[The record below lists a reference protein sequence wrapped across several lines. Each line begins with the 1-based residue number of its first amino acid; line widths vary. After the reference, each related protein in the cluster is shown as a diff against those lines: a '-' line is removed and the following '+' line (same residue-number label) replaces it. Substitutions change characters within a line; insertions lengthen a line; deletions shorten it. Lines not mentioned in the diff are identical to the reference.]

1 MPIIVNNQPQL
12 GKTTDYRLSIQADLN
27 GFSFSVTDEQQD
39 KLLFLYQSE
48 FVMEIGEMELFS
60 KKSNALFKSMPLLSS
75 KYKSVDLIY
84 GTEKFTVIPEKLHIH
99 GQELQIME
107 RLFTLD
113 ELDEINTKRV
123 PQEQMVLIFAAN
135 STFLNIVK
143 EYQPK
148 FNLYPSAF
156 TYLNYLPLFEE
167 YNKLFFRFQK
177 GTSIII
183 AAEGERI
190 MHCNSYPTQ
199 HFNSGLYF
207 LLLVLKEIQFN
218 PEQTTVYISG
228 DIKDLEVYDIA
239 KYFSKVKYFRNPEIP
254 LPHTVDELRHST
266 LLFEV

>member
-48 FVMEIGEMELFS
+48 FVMDVGEMELFS

-84 GTEKFTVIPEKLHIH
+84 GTEKFTVIPEKLHIY

-123 PQEQMVLIFAAN
+123 PQEQMVLF
-135 STFLNIVK
+135 
-143 EYQPK
+143 
-148 FNLYPSAF
+148 
-156 TYLNYLPLFEE
+156 
-167 YNKLFFRFQK
+167 
-177 GTSIII
+177 
-183 AAEGERI
+183 
-190 MHCNSYPTQ
+190 
-199 HFNSGLYF
+199 
-207 LLLVLKEIQFN
+207 
-218 PEQTTVYISG
+218 
-228 DIKDLEVYDIA
+228 
-239 KYFSKVKYFRNPEIP
+239 
-254 LPHTVDELRHST
+254 
-266 LLFEV
+266 